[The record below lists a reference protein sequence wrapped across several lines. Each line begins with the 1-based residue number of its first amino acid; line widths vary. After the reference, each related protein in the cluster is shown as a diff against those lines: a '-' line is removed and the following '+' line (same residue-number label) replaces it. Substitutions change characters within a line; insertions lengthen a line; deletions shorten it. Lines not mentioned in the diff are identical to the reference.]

1 MQYIKEVDAHY
12 TKINYNV
19 DGDDESLISI
29 LSTLSQEFWD
39 TIVYYV
45 NLPEEEKINN
55 IKYLIEEVIRKF
67 DYKRKRLMK
76 NIACLIPR
84 LQRKFAKDPKK
95 MMASGYYGREMSIEE
110 QEAKKLARR
119 VLAESRN
126 DQDPLLALL
135 HDKEIDYDYE
145 SDSMGKYFDEPS

>member
-29 LSTLSQEFWD
+29 LTTLSQEFWN

-55 IKYLIEEVIRKF
+55 IRYLIEEVIRKF
-67 DYKRKRLMK
+67 NHKRKRLMK

-84 LQRKFAKDPKK
+84 LQRKFAKDPEK

>member
-84 LQRKFAKDPKK
+84 LQRKFAKDPEK
-95 MMASGYYGREMSIEE
+95 MMASGYYGREMSLEE

>member
-55 IKYLIEEVIRKF
+55 IRYLIEEVIRKF
-67 DYKRKRLMK
+67 NHKRKRLMK

-84 LQRKFAKDPKK
+84 LQRKFAKDPEK

-145 SDSMGKYFDEPS
+145 SDSMGKYFN